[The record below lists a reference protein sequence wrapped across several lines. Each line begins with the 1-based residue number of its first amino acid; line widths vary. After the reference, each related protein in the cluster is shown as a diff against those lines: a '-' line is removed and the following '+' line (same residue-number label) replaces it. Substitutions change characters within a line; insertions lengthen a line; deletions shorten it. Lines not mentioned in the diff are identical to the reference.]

1 MKGLK
6 RALLFC
12 LAIVPLCAVAY
23 NGEMINFE
31 MNNSNIY
38 PGTTRRIT
46 VYVPKEYDGEKP
58 ACLLVKLDKGEELI
72 ADHIDS
78 LVAEGSMPVTIGV
91 VVRPG
96 KILNE
101 KGEVVR
107 YNRSNEFDRIDGR
120 FASFLERE
128 VLPAVCSQKASD
140 GRAVKI
146 SNRATDRAINGNS
159 SGGICAFNVAWQ
171 RPDLFSRVYASCGTF
186 VSFRG
191 GDQFPALIRKC
202 EPRQI
207 RVFLQDNDKDTW
219 NPLFGSW
226 FEYNELMLSAL
237 QFAGYDVHYSWD
249 EGGHSSKNAHRIFG
263 DVMRWLWKGWPE
275 LPQKGKSQ
283 SKTLASMLVEGE
295 EWRCIGDN
303 ISEGAML
310 HPFSEQEVVLQ
321 SGKHK
326 ELVAVDGLRAKAK
339 GKVALSDPYM
349 AVYPG
354 GAHTA
359 KRVEGSNWVW
369 SYINTPS
376 GTPAYG
382 QQFYFLYSDAGQI
395 LYDASGYLYVAS
407 KVGIQVCDQNGRVR
421 TILSLPGG
429 EVTTIAFAGN
439 NLFAVSGG
447 KLYVRKLLRSG
458 THNGTPKSEKQG

>member
-1 MKGLK
+1 M
-6 RALLFC
+6 LLV
-12 LAIVPLCAVAY
+12 LMAIVPLCAVAY

-31 MNNSNIY
+31 MKNSKIY
-38 PGTTRRIT
+38 PGTVRKIT
-46 VYVPKEYDGEKP
+46 IYVPKQYNGAEP
-58 ACLLVKLDKGEELI
+58 ACLLLKLDKGEKIIAEHIDALI
-72 ADHIDS
+72 A
-78 LVAEGSMPVTIGV
+78 EGAMPVTIGV

-96 KILNE
+96 QIRNE

-107 YNRSNEFDRIDGR
+107 YNRSNEYDRMDGR
-120 FASFLERE
+120 FASFLESE
-128 VLPAVCSQKASD
+128 VLPAVCSQKCAD
-140 GRAVKI
+140 GRLVKI
-146 SNRATDRAINGNS
+146 SDRATDRAINGNS

-171 RPDLFSRVYASCGTF
+171 RPDLFSRVYSSCGTF

-226 FEYNELMLSAL
+226 FEYNELILSAL
-237 QFAGYDVHYSWD
+237 QFAGYEVRHSWD
-249 EGGHSSKNAHRIFG
+249 EGGHSSKNAHAMYG
-263 DVMRWLWKGWPE
+263 DVMRWLWRGWPE
-275 LPQKGKSQ
+275 LPQKGTSQ
-283 SKTLASMLVEGE
+283 SKTLASMLIEGE
-295 EWRCIGDN
+295 EWRCVGEN
-303 ISEGAML
+303 IAEGAIL
-310 HPFSEQEVVLQ
+310 HPHSEQEVILQ
-321 SGKHK
+321 LGKQK
-326 ELVAVDGLRAKAK
+326 ELIKADGTRTKVK
-339 GKVALSDPYM
+339 GKVTLSDPYT
-349 AVYPG
+349 AIYPG

-359 KRVEGSNWVW
+359 KRIEGSNWVW
-369 SYINTPS
+369 SYVNAPS
-376 GTPAYG
+376 GKLLYG
-382 QQFYFLYSDAGQI
+382 QQFYFLYADAGQI

-458 THNGTPKSEKQG
+458 THRGTPKSEKQG